1 MARTQNSIRNVLTA
15 MLGQMG
21 GVLVNLLA
29 RVFFLHYLNQT
40 YLGLNGL
47 FTNVLTMLSLV
58 ELGVGP
64 AMAYSLYK
72 PLADGD
78 VERIKSHM
86 AFYRKAYTTIG
97 LAIAVL
103 GLAFL
108 PFYTAFMDE
117 VPDIPHLNVI
127 YLLFVAN
134 TVVSYFYSYK
144 RSLIVCDQ
152 KKYIETG
159 IHYGAYFLLNVVQI
173 IFLAATKSYVLFL
186 VLQVLSTWGENFL
199 LARKADKL
207 YPYLRDKN
215 VKPMDKTDSQV
226 IFRNVAAMSMHKVGA
241 VVVNSTDNIL
251 ISKLVGLATAGLYGN
266 YYTIIHPLQ
275 TVTNQIFESIVASV
289 GNLSATVKDGNADH
303 LVETFHDVLFFAFW
317 VFSFCAICLMNLLHP
332 FIEFLWLRNRGWL
345 LDQSTLIVLV
355 INFYLYGMRRPVLT
369 FRDASGAFWNDRFK
383 PLAES
388 VINLVASILL
398 ARRFGITGIFLGTLV
413 STVTTSLW
421 VEPLVLYRNVFYAPI
436 KDYFIRFLSHTVVGV
451 AVCAITTW
459 LCDLV
464 GYSLVS
470 LIPRA
475 LICLTVPNFLLFL
488 IFHRTT
494 EYQYFKQLGRS
505 LLGKVRNHGKQES

>member
-1 MARTQNSIRNVLTA
+1 MARTQNSIRNVLAA
-15 MLGQMG
+15 MMGQLG

-78 VERIKSHM
+78 VEKIKSHM
-86 AFYRKAYTTIG
+86 AFYKKAYITIG
-97 LAIAVL
+97 LVIAAL
-103 GLAFL
+103 GLIFL
-108 PFYTAFMDE
+108 PFYTVFMDE

-159 IHYGAYFLLNVVQI
+159 IHYGAYFILNVVQI

-186 VLQVLSTWGENFL
+186 VLQVISTWAENFI

-215 VKPMDKTDSQV
+215 VKPMPKEDARV

-251 ISKLVGLATAGLYGN
+251 ISKLIGLATAGLYNN

-275 TVTNQIFESIVASV
+275 TITNQIFESIVASV
-289 GNLSATVKDGNADH
+289 GNLSATVKGGNIKR
-303 LVETFHDVLFFAFW
+303 LKETFNDVFFFAFW
-317 VFSFCAICLMNLLHP
+317 VFTFCSACLLNLLHP

-345 LDQSTLIVLV
+345 LDNGTLIVLV

-383 PLAES
+383 PLFES
-388 VINLVASILL
+388 IINLLASIAL
-398 ARRFGITGIFLGTLV
+398 ANRYGIMGIFLGTLV

-421 VEPLVLYRNVFYAPI
+421 VEPLVLYRNVFFLPLR
-436 KDYFIRFLSHTVVGV
+436 DYFIRFFGYTAIGVGI
-451 AVCAITTW
+451 CGITSW
-459 LCDLV
+459 FCHLA
-464 GYSLVS
+464 GYSLFS
-470 LIPRA
+470 LLPRA
-475 LICLTVPNFLLFL
+475 LICLVVPNVLLFV
-488 IFHRTT
+488 IFRKTK
-494 EYQYFKQLGRS
+494 EFQYFGQLGKE
-505 LLGKVRNHGKQES
+505 LLGKVRHHESN